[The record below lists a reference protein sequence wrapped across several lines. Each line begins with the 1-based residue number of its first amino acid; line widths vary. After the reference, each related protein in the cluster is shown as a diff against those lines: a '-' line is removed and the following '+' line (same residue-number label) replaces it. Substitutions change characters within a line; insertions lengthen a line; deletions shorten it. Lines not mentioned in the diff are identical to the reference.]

1 MRDHELEIQEAGAT
15 LAAIGLGDANYARLF
30 REETGI
36 TFPLL
41 IDKERRAYKVAD
53 LRKANLLHL
62 FRGHNFA
69 ARKEAKATGH
79 RQHKLGKDPFQLGA
93 SFVFAPGNR
102 DVFAHV
108 SETFGDNA
116 SVVKVL
122 VALADLRRT
131 GAKRSG
137 ADSSAREWDAAHP
150 REP

>member
-1 MRDHELEIQEAGAT
+1 MESEIREAGAS
-15 LAAIGLGDANYARLF
+15 LAAIGLGDTNYARLF
-30 REETGI
+30 RDETGV

-41 IDKERRAYKVAD
+41 IDEERRAYKVAG

-69 ARKEAKATGH
+69 ARKEAKAAGH

-93 SFVFAPGNR
+93 CFVFAPGNR

-108 SETFGDNA
+108 STTFGDNA

-122 VALADLRRT
+122 AALANLGRQ
-131 GAKRSG
+131 GIKHSG
-137 ADSSAREWDAAHP
+137 ADSSVRE
-150 REP
+150 